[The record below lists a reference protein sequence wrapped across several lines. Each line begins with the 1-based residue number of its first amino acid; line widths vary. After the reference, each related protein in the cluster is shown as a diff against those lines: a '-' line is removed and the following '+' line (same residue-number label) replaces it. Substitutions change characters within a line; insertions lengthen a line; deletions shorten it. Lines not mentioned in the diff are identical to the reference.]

1 MLQQEKPED
10 YVIATGIQH
19 SVRDFVNASAKAL
32 EMEIRWEG
40 EGEQEIGFLEDEPI
54 IKVDPRY
61 YRPAEVGTLLGDPSK
76 AKKELGWAPQIT
88 FEELVEEM
96 TTSDLEAAK
105 AEME

>member
-1 MLQQEKPED
+1 MAAPTLVSEASSRDQTENFLTRRRRKRNPE
-10 YVIATGIQH
+10 G
-19 SVRDFVNASAKAL
+19 KK
-32 EMEIRWEG
+32 G
-40 EGEQEIGFLEDEPI
+40 EREEEIGFHGDKPI

-76 AKKELGWAPQIT
+76 AKKELGWAPQTT

-105 AEME
+105 AEMG